1 MKDNIRFLIASDT
14 PCIQFDEGFKLFE
27 PTLLEVE
34 QISKLVGEVRW
45 VTYLRDSEE
54 GSILRLPRARNVYI
68 EPLKFKR
75 GGRQIHKKIGV
86 ILSLP
91 SQMMFLIKRI
101 RKADVIHSRGPSVPA
116 VLVILLSFFDSKR
129 IYWHKYGGNWSERNS
144 PVAYRIQRW
153 LLKTLNKRNVR
164 ITVNGF
170 WPGLHEGFISL
181 ENPCI
186 SEYVRRKN
194 YDILNEDKKFDSNLT
209 LCFVGNMDENK
220 GAVRLL
226 TVLNENPGRW
236 PIKQVTF
243 IGDGPLLFRLE
254 QLAQHSL
261 YTIKLLGLRSREF
274 IFEKIFR
281 THHLLILP
289 SRSEGFPKVVA
300 ECAAHFCIPVVTD
313 MSSLSQFI
321 RHGEN
326 GFLMTDS
333 TERSIGECLDFI
345 FSQTALLEK
354 ISFQAW
360 EMSSKFT
367 YEHFLDRIKNE
378 ILA

>member
-1 MKDNIRFLIASDT
+1 MIVSDT
-14 PCIQFDEGFKLFE
+14 PCMKHDEGFKLFE
-27 PTLLEVE
+27 PTLFEIE
-34 QISKLVGEVRW
+34 QVSKLVEEIRW
-45 VTYLRDSEE
+45 ATYVRDSEE
-54 GSILRLPRARNVYI
+54 GSLLRVPKAGNIYI
-68 EPLKFKR
+68 EPLNFKR

-91 SQMMFLIKRI
+91 LQMISLIKKI
-101 RKADVIHSRGPSVPA
+101 RTVDVVHSRGPSVPA
-116 VLVILLSFFDSKR
+116 MLVILFSFFDSKR
-129 IYWHKYGGNWSERNS
+129 IYWHKYGGNWSEMNS

-153 LLKTLNKRNVR
+153 LLKRLNKPNIR

-170 WPGLHEGFISL
+170 WPGLHDGFIAL

-186 SEYVRRKN
+186 SESIRMDTYRRFNKK
-194 YDILNEDKKFDSNLT
+194 KKFDSKLS
-209 LCFVGNMDENK
+209 LCFVGNLDENK
-220 GAVRLL
+220 GAYRLL

-236 PIKQVTF
+236 PIEQVTF
-243 IGDGPLLFRLE
+243 IGDGPLLLQLE
-254 QLAQHSL
+254 HLSQCIRYSV
-261 YTIKLLGLRSREF
+261 KLLGLKSREF
-274 IFEKIFR
+274 IFEEIFP
-281 THHLLILP
+281 THHILLLP

-300 ECAAHFCIPVVTD
+300 ESAAHFCIPVVTN

-321 RHGEN
+321 KHGEN

-333 TERSIGECLDFI
+333 TEGSIVECLDTI
-345 FSQTALLEK
+345 FSQRVLLEQ

-367 YEHFLDRIKNE
+367 YEHFLNRIKKE

>member
-1 MKDNIRFLIASDT
+1 MDRLRCLIVSDT
-14 PCIQFDEGFKLFE
+14 PCMKHDEGFKLFE
-27 PTLLEVE
+27 PTLFEIE
-34 QISKLVGEVRW
+34 QVSKLVEEIRW
-45 VTYLRDSEE
+45 ATYVRDSEE
-54 GSILRLPRARNVYI
+54 GSLLRAPKAGNIYI

-91 SQMMFLIKRI
+91 LQMMSLIKKI
-101 RKADVIHSRGPSVPA
+101 RKVDAVHSRGPSVPA
-116 VLVILLSFFDSKR
+116 MLVILFSFFDSKR
-129 IYWHKYGGNWSERNS
+129 IYWHKYGGNWNEINS
-144 PVAYRIQRW
+144 PAAYRLQRW
-153 LLKTLNKRNVR
+153 LLKRLNKPNIR

-170 WPGLHEGFISL
+170 WPGLHDGFISL

-186 SEYVRRKN
+186 SEDVRRDN
-194 YDILNEDKKFDSNLT
+194 YNILNKNKNFDSNLS
-209 LCFVGNMDENK
+209 LCFVGNLDENK
-220 GAVRLL
+220 GAYRLL

-236 PIKQVTF
+236 PIEQVTF
-243 IGDGPLLFRLE
+243 IGDGPLLSQLE
-254 QLAQHSL
+254 QLAQRSS
-261 YTIKLLGLRSREF
+261 YSIKLLGLKSREF

-281 THHLLILP
+281 THHLLLLP

-300 ECAAHFCIPVVTD
+300 ESAAHFCIPVVTN

-321 RHGEN
+321 KHGEN

-333 TERSIGECLDFI
+333 TEGSIVECLDTI
-345 FSQTALLEK
+345 FSQRVLLEQ

-367 YEHFLDRIKNE
+367 YEHFLDRIKTE
-378 ILA
+378 VLT